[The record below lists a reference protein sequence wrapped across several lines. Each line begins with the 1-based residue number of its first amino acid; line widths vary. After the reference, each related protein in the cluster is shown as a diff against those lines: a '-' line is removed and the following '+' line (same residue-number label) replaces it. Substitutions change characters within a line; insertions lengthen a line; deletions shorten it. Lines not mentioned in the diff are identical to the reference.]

1 MVTDPDFEL
10 PQYDDGPSVTA
21 SARLL
26 EGARPDTVYAHVPF
40 CRHKCH
46 YCDFYSI
53 VDQRDRTGAFVDR
66 FESEVA
72 AIRAMVDPRGIRSA
86 FVGGGTPTM
95 LPADG
100 LRRVLRAIG
109 SIPTAPLEEFT
120 VEANPETVTE
130 AVAEALVA
138 GGADRVSIGC
148 QSFQPALLKTLER
161 HHDPASVGRSVGR
174 LRDAG
179 IRRINLDLIFGI
191 PGATMADWDRD
202 LDAVLA
208 LEPQHLS
215 CYGLVFEPG
224 TALAEKQRLGRI
236 DAIDDAIESAMYD
249 RTRER
254 LEAAGYEQ
262 DEISNWA
269 LPGER
274 CLHNIAYWAA
284 GQWVAIGP
292 AAAGN
297 LGGIRYR
304 NLPRLDDWLQ
314 GEGLSPVVTV
324 DRPDGMTELGER
336 AMLGLRLRRGLDR
349 PLATALAASTSERR
363 AAIERHLET
372 GDLEWRDDRLRIAD
386 RALMLADDILSDLV

>member
-1 MVTDPDFEL
+1 MAASDFEL
-10 PQYDDGPSVTA
+10 PQYDDGPSVEA
-21 SARLL
+21 SRRVLD
-26 EGARPDTVYAHVPF
+26 GARPDTIYAHVPF

-53 VDQRDRTGAFVDR
+53 VDHRDRLGAFVER

-72 AIRAMVDPRGIRSA
+72 AVRAAIDPGGVRSA

-95 LPADG
+95 LPPDG

-109 SIPTAPLEEFT
+109 SIPTTPLEEFS

-130 AVAEALVA
+130 EIATALVS
-138 GGADRVSIGC
+138 GGADRVSLGC
-148 QSFQPALLKTLER
+148 QSFQPRLLETLER
-161 HHDPASVGRSVGR
+161 HHDPASVARSVGR
-174 LRDAG
+174 LRAAG

-191 PGATMADWDRD
+191 PGATMVDWDRD

-224 TALAEKQRLGRI
+224 TPLAEKRRLGRI
-236 DAIDDAIESAMYD
+236 EAIDDSVESAMYD

-254 LEAAGYEQ
+254 LRAAGYEQ
-262 DEISNWA
+262 YEISNWA

-274 CLHNIAYWAA
+274 CLHNLAYWEA
-284 GQWVAIGP
+284 GQWAAIGP

-304 NLPRLDDWLQ
+304 NLPRLDDWLAS
-314 GEGLSPVVTV
+314 EGVSPVVTV
-324 DRPDGMTELGER
+324 DRPDAETELGER
-336 AMLGLRLRRGLDR
+336 AMLGLRLRRGLER
-349 PLATALAASTSERR
+349 SIATALAASTSARR
-363 AAIERHLET
+363 AAIERHLAT
-372 GDLEWRDDRLRIAD
+372 GGLEWRDDRLRIAD
-386 RALMLADDILSDLV
+386 RAMMLADDILSDLV

>member
-1 MVTDPDFEL
+1 MTDPDFEL
-10 PQYDDGPSVTA
+10 PQYDDGPSVEA
-21 SARLL
+21 SARVLD
-26 EGARPDTVYAHVPF
+26 GSRPDTIYAHVPF

-53 VDQRDRTGAFVDR
+53 VDHRDRIGAFVDR
-66 FESEVA
+66 FESEVT
-72 AIRAMVDPRGIRSA
+72 AIRAMIDPDAIRSA

-95 LPADG
+95 LSPDG
-100 LRRVLRAIG
+100 LQRVLHAIG
-109 SIPTAPLEEFT
+109 SIPASPLEEFT

-130 AVAEALVA
+130 AIAEALVA

-148 QSFQPALLKTLER
+148 QSFQPALLETLER
-161 HHDPASVGRSVGR
+161 HHDPASVERSVGR
-174 LRDAG
+174 LRNAG

-191 PGATMADWDRD
+191 PGATMADWERD

-224 TALAEKQRLGRI
+224 TPLAEKRRLGRI
-236 DAIDDAIESAMYD
+236 APIDDAVESAMYD
-249 RTRER
+249 RTRVR

-262 DEISNWA
+262 YEISNWA

-274 CLHNIAYWAA
+274 CLHNLAYWDA

-304 NLPRLDDWLQ
+304 NLPRLDDWL
-314 GEGLSPVVTV
+314 GSGGVSPVVTV
-324 DRPDGMTELGER
+324 DRPDAATELGER
-336 AMLGLRLRRGLDR
+336 AMLGLRLRQGLER
-349 PLATALAASTSERR
+349 RLATALAESTSERR
-363 AAIERHLET
+363 DAIDRHLRA
-372 GDLEWRDDRLRIAD
+372 GGLEWRADRLRIAD
-386 RALMLADDILSDLV
+386 EALMLADDILSDLV

>member
-1 MVTDPDFEL
+1 MTDPAFEL
-10 PQYDDGPSVTA
+10 PQYDDAPSIEA
-21 SARLL
+21 SARVL

-53 VDQRDRTGAFVDR
+53 VDHRDRTGAFVDR
-66 FESEVA
+66 FESEVNA
-72 AIRAMVDPRGIRSA
+72 VRASIDPAGIRSA

-95 LPADG
+95 LPPDG
-100 LRRVLRAIG
+100 LRRVLEAIG
-109 SIPTAPLEEFT
+109 SIPAGPLEEFT
-120 VEANPETVTE
+120 VEANPETVTAE
-130 AVAEALVA
+130 IAEALVA

-148 QSFQPALLKTLER
+148 QSFQPALLETLER
-161 HHDPASVGRSVGR
+161 HHDPASVTRSVVR

-215 CYGLVFEPG
+215 CYGLVFEAG
-224 TALAEKQRLGRI
+224 TPLAEKRRLGRI

-262 DEISNWA
+262 YEISNWA

-274 CLHNIAYWAA
+274 CLHNLAYWDA

-304 NLPRLDDWLQ
+304 NLPRLDDWI
-314 GEGLSPVVTV
+314 EGDGVSPVVTV
-324 DRPDGMTELGER
+324 DRPDAATELGER
-336 AMLGLRLRRGLDR
+336 AMLGLRLRRGIDR
-349 PLATALAASTSERR
+349 SLATALAESTSERQE
-363 AAIERHLET
+363 AVERHLRT
-372 GDLEWRDDRLRIAD
+372 GGLEWRSDRLRIAD
-386 RALMLADDILSDLV
+386 QALMLADDILSDLV

>member
-1 MVTDPDFEL
+1 MADSGFEL
-10 PQYDDGPSVTA
+10 PQYDDAPSIEA
-21 SARLL
+21 SARVL
-26 EGARPDTVYAHVPF
+26 EGSRPDTVYAHVPF

-53 VDQRDRTGAFVDR
+53 VDHRDRIGAFVDR
-66 FESEVA
+66 FESEVTAVRA
-72 AIRAMVDPRGIRSA
+72 AIDPGGIRSA

-95 LPADG
+95 LPPDG
-100 LRRVLRAIG
+100 LRRVLLAIG
-109 SIPTAPLEEFT
+109 SIPTSPLEEFT

-130 AVAEALVA
+130 EIAEALVS

-148 QSFQPALLKTLER
+148 QSFQPALLETLER
-161 HHDPASVGRSVGR
+161 HHDPASVARSVGR
-174 LRDAG
+174 LRAAG

-191 PGATMADWDRD
+191 PGATMADWERD

-224 TALAEKQRLGRI
+224 TPLAEKQRLGRI
-236 DAIDDAIESAMYD
+236 EAIDDAIESAMYD
-249 RTRER
+249 RTRAR

-262 DEISNWA
+262 YEISNWA

-274 CLHNIAYWAA
+274 CLHNLAYWDA

-304 NLPRLDDWLQ
+304 NLPRLDDWL
-314 GEGLSPVVTV
+314 EGRGVSPVVAV
-324 DRPDGMTELGER
+324 DRPDAATELGER

-349 PLATALAASTSERR
+349 AVATALAASTSARQS
-363 AAIERHLET
+363 AIERHLDA
-372 GDLEWRDDRLRIAD
+372 GGLEWRGDRLRITD
-386 RALMLADDILSDLV
+386 GALMLADDILSDLV